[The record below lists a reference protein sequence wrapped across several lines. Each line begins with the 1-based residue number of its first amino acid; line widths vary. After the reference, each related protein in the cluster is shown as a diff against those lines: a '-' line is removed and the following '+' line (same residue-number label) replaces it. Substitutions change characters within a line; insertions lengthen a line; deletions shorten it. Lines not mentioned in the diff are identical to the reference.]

1 MFTPII
7 FNEEN
12 QEAKNAL
19 LTGQQQLQQQLTN
32 IFSQLEQNFT
42 LQVAIPISNQ
52 TSASTEQEDFLPTGT
67 NCCIT
72 NFDISKQ
79 IPFWVIIEKEERG
92 GNEITIFDFIQKY
105 YDWLYCDLECGS
117 GSNYLLEDKFLQVI
131 DIEKTK
137 ERFVKRLYSTYFPEY
152 RSTET
157 LLDKDGDPVTIE
169 SLSSFVKSIKT
180 RFYLKKGTA
189 EALGIFFNKIFSID
203 QVSIKYPKK
212 QILRLNGGA
221 FYDSRFKFNA
231 VTADRTLDPEAVA
244 NEIVGSRLNYN
255 RFQDGNVFTDYSYI
269 LGVSGGASAEYKN
282 LYLRT
287 NHPAGTNC
295 IFELNVI
302 NYQPPGSTLEH
313 FALCEIPKLKN
324 YYPYVLN
331 QVYVPNNPLGS
342 FYGITYTVGC
352 SLENTENSIFGE
364 EPTHFFPNWGE
375 DMNEYTNFFHIP
387 LNKLFLICRI
397 NNSINPNN
405 SIPQTCP

>member
-7 FNEEN
+7 FNDAN
-12 QEAKNAL
+12 QNVQNTL
-19 LTGQQQLQQQLTN
+19 LSAQQQLQQQLSS
-32 IFSQLEQNFT
+32 IFRQLETQSV
-42 LQVAIPISNQ
+42 L
-52 TSASTEQEDFLPTGT
+52 ASTSSGQEDFSPTGT

-72 NFDISKQ
+72 NLDISKQ
-79 IPFWVIIEKEERG
+79 IPFWVVSEKEERG

-131 DIEKTK
+131 DIEKTR
-137 ERFVKRLYSTYFPEY
+137 ERFVRKLYSTYFPEY
-152 RSTET
+152 KSTET
-157 LLDKDGDPVTIE
+157 LLDTDGDPVTVE

-180 RFYLKKGTA
+180 KFYLKKGTA

-244 NEIVGSRLNYN
+244 NEIIGSRLNYN

-295 IFELNVI
+295 IFELNI
-302 NYQPPGSTLEH
+302 DLYEPPGATYIETTT
-313 FALCEIPKLKN
+313 CQDVEIRN
-324 YYPYVLN
+324 YLPYQLNVDYTAYPLSGY
-331 QVYVPNNPLGS
+331 
-342 FYGITYTVGC
+342 YGLTYTIGC
-352 SLENTENSIFGE
+352 SLDPPFGSSFGN
-364 EPTHFFPNWGE
+364 EPCFLFPNWTE
-375 DMNEYTNFFHIP
+375 ETSQYSKFLDIP
-387 LNKLFLICRI
+387 IEKLFRLCRI
-397 NNSINPNN
+397 NNLNPNAN
-405 SIPQTCP
+405 IPEECS